1 MHSCCRV
8 QGLANVSA
16 QTCQNGQL
24 VIVERLVAKGK
35 LKGRFKCRVIGTQ
48 QVFALKQENIVKCE
62 NVPQV
67 LYLAPVTADLLHSSK
82 PGKSGPNAS
91 RDATTAAA
99 GAVSEEPGLVTVDV
113 SAVEQTCE
121 AFSSTALCKSFVE
134 IDEAN
139 VKRFAAELAM
149 LVEKGGDPAAE
160 IRRGA
165 TGACRRLPL
174 QFDSPDIE
182 INYWVTRNLLNFGS
196 GHMDGGASNFGGARE
211 LADIVDR
218 GCLTTFLTRSQKF
231 DAEFMSRFGLHDVQQ
246 LFGIKVEEDV
256 DIIGSAVKRSQ
267 LGGRRLALA
276 QLIVRVACGVWRAMI
291 MFAFACACAIGRYGA
306 CVGAVVRLP
315 AMCMI
320 EGSNAQRHWRATET
334 TGVCGL
340 CRRFENCQG
349 YCSGSS

>member
-1 MHSCCRV
+1 MSEQSPSVDLVHSCCRV

-24 VIVERLVAKGK
+24 VVVERLVAKGK

-48 QVFALKQENIVKCE
+48 QVFALKQENLAKCE
-62 NVPQV
+62 TVPQV
-67 LYLAPVTADLLHSSK
+67 LRLAPVTADLVHFTK
-82 PGKSGPNAS
+82 AGKSGPTAS
-91 RDATTAAA
+91 QDATTAAA
-99 GAVSEEPGLVTVDV
+99 AVGEPEQVTVDV
-113 SAVEQTCE
+113 TAVEQTCV
-121 AFSSTALCKSFVE
+121 AFASTDLCKCFVV

-139 VKRFAAELAM
+139 VKHFAAELAV
-149 LVEKGGDPAAE
+149 LIEKGGDAAAE
-160 IRRGA
+160 VRRGA

-196 GHMDGGASNFGGARE
+196 GHMDGGISNFGGARE

-246 LFGIKVEEDV
+246 LFKIKVEEDV

-276 QLIVRVACGVWRAMI
+276 QLIVRVL
-291 MFAFACACAIGRYGA
+291 F
-306 CVGAVVRLP
+306 
-315 AMCMI
+315 
-320 EGSNAQRHWRATET
+320 
-334 TGVCGL
+334 
-340 CRRFENCQG
+340 
-349 YCSGSS
+349 